1 MMTKR
6 EYMAIAVLA
15 LLLALSVWN
24 LKSIDTLTGDIEIA
38 LSKSQSAAEKLDFKT
53 ARQRL
58 GEGLELWLSADSYTH
73 IFLRHPEID
82 STADA
87 FYELQQVLMQE
98 DATACAAAYGKL
110 RYHLDSIDGM
120 EHLSFGSIL

>member
-1 MMTKR
+1 M
-6 EYMAIAVLA
+6 LA

-58 GEGLELWLSADSYTH
+58 DEGLELWLSADSYTH

-98 DATACAAAYGKL
+98 DATACAAAYDKL

>member
-1 MMTKR
+1 MTKR
-6 EYMAIAVLA
+6 EYIAIAVLI
-15 LLLALSVWN
+15 LLVALSVWN
-24 LKSIDTLTGDIEIA
+24 LKSIDALTGDIGIA
-38 LSKSQSAAEKLDFKT
+38 LSKSQSAAEKLDFKA
-53 ARQRL
+53 ARGYLDR
-58 GEGLELWLSADSYTH
+58 WLSADSYTH

-98 DATACAAAYGKL
+98 DVTACAAAFDKL
-110 RYHLDSIDGM
+110 RYHLNSIDGM